1 MLLSRSF
8 AVSFELPCMVLPCL
22 GGTAS
27 PAVTNSEWIKLSH
40 CFQFSQEPLI
50 SNKMQYYLIYNNVIE
65 DLTEEKVI
73 QDPMD

>member
-1 MLLSRSF
+1 
-8 AVSFELPCMVLPCL
+8 MVLPCL

-73 QDPMD
+73 QDPLN